1 MRVNLKIMKRISMLL
16 VFCTSINTFAWG
28 YEGHRI
34 IVEVAMR
41 FLKERDHNPEVQK
54 RMMKLLNVGPDG
66 KPTGAQITPQMGV
79 SFADEMRSNPN
90 FDMIKNLHFMNIP
103 FDVNDVLAFE
113 ASAGKDPN
121 GDAFTAVQAIAKS
134 LKEKNLNAVESVPAL
149 AQLNKSIP
157 ITPALEINL
166 IDHFYGDTSQPF
178 HLGDATT
185 YGGNTIAVQ
194 SFGSVTNIH
203 AAIDGILGSV
213 RGGKSIEEVAG
224 DLLASLTTKDIK
236 ELRQKSFIQF
246 INETLPLRNQLLKFD
261 HYVTVPVKPHGPPAP
276 VDPSQPPAP
285 TTQQAG
291 VIDYV
296 YVEKN
301 LPIIDHQLMVSGVM
315 LGLALEQ
322 IFTPERAKGPDIF
335 RLSDKALSCKN
346 LF

>member
-1 MRVNLKIMKRISMLL
+1 MKLDIKIMKRLSMLL
-16 VFCTSINTFAWG
+16 VFCTSINAFAWG

-41 FLKERDHNPEVQK
+41 FIKDRDHNPEVQK

-66 KPTGAQITPQMGV
+66 KPTGAQITPQMGA
-79 SFADEMRSNPN
+79 SFADEMRSNPQ
-90 FDMIKNLHFMNIP
+90 FDVIKNLHFMNIP

-113 ASAGKDPN
+113 KRAAKDQS

-134 LKEKNLNAVESVPAL
+134 LKEKNLKALNSVPSL
-149 AQLNKSIP
+149 VELNKVVP
-157 ITPALEINL
+157 LTPAIEINL
-166 IDHFYGDTSQPF
+166 FDHFYGDTSQPF
-178 HLGDATT
+178 HLGDGATF
-185 YGGNTIAVQ
+185 GGNTIAVQ
-194 SFGSVTNIH
+194 SFGSNTNIH

-224 DLLASLTTKDIK
+224 DLLARLTTKDIR

-246 INETLPLRNQLLKFD
+246 VNETLPLRNELLKFD
-261 HYVTVPVKPHGPPAP
+261 HYVTVPIKQHGPPVA
-276 VDPSQPPAP
+276 VDPTQPPAP

-291 VIDYV
+291 VIDYA

-301 LPIIDHQLMVSGVM
+301 LPLINRQLMASGVM

-335 RLSDKALSCKN
+335 RLSDQSMSCKN